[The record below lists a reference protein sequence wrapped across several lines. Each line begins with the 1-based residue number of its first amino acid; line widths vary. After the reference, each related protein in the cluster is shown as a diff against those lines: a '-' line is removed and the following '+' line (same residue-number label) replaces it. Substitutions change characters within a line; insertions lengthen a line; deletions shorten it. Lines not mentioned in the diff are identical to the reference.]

1 MDILLICNYWHFEF
15 EKQSSRYR
23 TMADILS
30 SHSDFSVEVISSTFR
45 HQTKNQRDLNYI
57 STIRA
62 DYKVTLLH
70 EPNYRKNISILR
82 LYSHH
87 CFANEVIKYLET
99 RKKPDVIICSVPS
112 LAVGSA
118 VTKYAKKHG
127 IKLIIDIQDLWPEA
141 FKMAIN
147 IPGVSNILFM
157 PMMIQANRIYSS
169 ADIVMAVSDTY
180 VKRGLENNSR
190 AKGFSLFIGTDSEL
204 VKQSIADKQVGKPI
218 NEFWIGY
225 AGALGYSYDIRSI
238 IDAISILNQQ
248 GYTDIV
254 FKVMGEGTLLNEF
267 KQYAIQKN
275 VKCDFTGFLD
285 YGTMMSTLMQCDL
298 AVNPIV
304 GKSVA
309 SIINKVSDYAM
320 AGVPVVNTQN
330 SDEYR
335 QLLEVYNCGI
345 NCINGNASSIAN
357 GIKMLHDSKQLC
369 SEMGANARRLG
380 EERFDRQRTYP
391 AVIKLIE
398 EIEK

>member
-141 FKMAIN
+141 F
-147 IPGVSNILFM
+147 
-157 PMMIQANRIYSS
+157 
-169 ADIVMAVSDTY
+169 
-180 VKRGLENNSR
+180 
-190 AKGFSLFIGTDSEL
+190 
-204 VKQSIADKQVGKPI
+204 
-218 NEFWIGY
+218 
-225 AGALGYSYDIRSI
+225 
-238 IDAISILNQQ
+238 
-248 GYTDIV
+248 
-254 FKVMGEGTLLNEF
+254 
-267 KQYAIQKN
+267 
-275 VKCDFTGFLD
+275 
-285 YGTMMSTLMQCDL
+285 
-298 AVNPIV
+298 
-304 GKSVA
+304 
-309 SIINKVSDYAM
+309 
-320 AGVPVVNTQN
+320 
-330 SDEYR
+330 
-335 QLLEVYNCGI
+335 
-345 NCINGNASSIAN
+345 
-357 GIKMLHDSKQLC
+357 
-369 SEMGANARRLG
+369 
-380 EERFDRQRTYP
+380 
-391 AVIKLIE
+391 
-398 EIEK
+398 